1 MSLPDFIDARLSDC
15 VSYGFEVGPVRPAL
29 IKTQRNR
36 HERRRPLGDRALHRC
51 IAPFNR
57 VKPEVYEELKAVHMV
72 CHGPVIAFRFKDW
85 ADFKVVDGTLG
96 VGTGAPQVL
105 QLVKRYEFGNY
116 AYKRELTLLAPGTT
130 AVRAGGVAI
139 SADVDEYT
147 GQVAL
152 TAPAGAVI
160 TFDTEFDMRVRFVN
174 EYLPATYKRFRA
186 LSVSVELVEVF
197 R

>member
-1 MSLPDFIDARLSDC
+1 MILPDFIDARLSDC

-36 HERRRPLGDRALHRC
+36 HERRRPLSDRALHRC

-72 CHGPVIAFRFKDW
+72 CYGPVIAFRFKDW
-85 ADFKVVDGTLG
+85 SDFRVVDGVLG
-96 VGTGAPQVL
+96 VGTGAPQTL
-105 QLVKRYEFGNY
+105 QLVKRYEFGDY
-116 AYKRELTLLAPGTT
+116 AYLRELTLLNPGTT
-130 AVRAGGVAI
+130 VVRAGGVPI
-139 SADVDEYT
+139 MADVDDYT
-147 GQVAL
+147 GQVVVD
-152 TAPAGAVI
+152 APVGAAI

-174 EYLPATYKRFRA
+174 EYLPATYERFRA
-186 LSVSVELVEVF
+186 LSLSVELVEVF